1 MEPTGFACVTLGQ
14 GLRPGIQESEAMKIF
29 PLIAAAAV
37 AFVAMPAVASAAPA
51 QDHHTMTT
59 TTTVERHD
67 DRGDR
72 HMNRGRGHWRTVC
85 TTSWRHHHRVRT
97 CRKVRSW

>member
-1 MEPTGFACVTLGQ
+1 
-14 GLRPGIQESEAMKIF
+14 MKIF

-59 TTTVERHD
+59 TVERHD
-67 DRGDR
+67 DRGQR
-72 HMNRGRGHWRTVC
+72 HMNRGRHHGWRNVC
-85 TTSWRHHHRVRT
+85 TTSWRHHRRVRT
-97 CRKVRSW
+97 CHRARW